1 MKGASQLAL
10 KLSLRRRELVK
21 PTPDKVWSSHGKRWN
36 FRHTVYDLMLSNVA
50 LGMVTPF
57 LAVYAMALGGSNSA
71 VGMVTAIPAL
81 INTIMY
87 LPAAS
92 YVERQRSRLN
102 TSIKWWIQARL
113 LYLAMAGVAFLPA
126 AELRTPTLLAII
138 GLQAIPTVISNV
150 AFTSMLGDLFPAGD
164 RAQLFSL
171 RSMYGAVVTLLSSL
185 AAGILL
191 DEMKYPTNYAAL
203 FVITFV
209 AGMWALRV
217 CRRIVEA
224 PVEQSAC
231 RRASLWQRVGT
242 PFKDQ
247 HYGKQFT
254 AFAVSAALL
263 HLGINISTPTI
274 PIYYVRTLGLSNSVI
289 GSLTLAAGLTT
300 MLAYPLWGKV
310 GRRSG
315 DGAVY
320 LASVLGLAFFPVVY
334 GMNGAPAFLIAVQ
347 LVSGV
352 FTAALNLS
360 LLNLLLQVVR
370 PSDCANGIAVFN
382 MLINATGIIGPPIAA
397 EIISRFGVRDALTA
411 STIVRLA
418 GCIVYIAAV
427 GPGETVRQLM
437 AGTRAGA
444 RRMRNRMRGRGRGRN
459 DSVREVA

>member
-1 MKGASQLAL
+1 MAL
-10 KLSLRRRELVK
+10 KLTPRRRELVR

-36 FRHTVYDLMLSNVA
+36 FRLTVYDLMLSNVA

-81 INTIMY
+81 VNTIMY
-87 LPAAS
+87 MPAAS
-92 YVERQRSRLN
+92 YIERQESRLN
-102 TSIKWWIQARL
+102 ATIKWSIHVRL
-113 LYLAMAGVAFLPA
+113 LYLAMAAVAFLPMA
-126 AELRTPTLLAII
+126 QLRTPILLAII
-138 GLQAIPTVISNV
+138 GLQAIPAVISNV
-150 AFTSMLGDLFPAGD
+150 AFTAMLGDLFPAGD

-203 FVITFV
+203 FVITFL
-209 AGMWALRV
+209 AGMWAIRV
-217 CRRIVEA
+217 CRKIVEA
-224 PVEQSAC
+224 PVTPAKHVK
-231 RRASLWQRVGT
+231 ASLWQRVRQ
-242 PFKDQ
+242 PFKDAR
-247 HYGKQFT
+247 YGKQFT
-254 AFAVSAALL
+254 AFAVSAALF

-300 MLAYPLWGKV
+300 VLAYPLWGKMA
-310 GRRSG
+310 RRSG
-315 DGAVY
+315 DSAVY
-320 LASVLGLAFFPVVY
+320 LASILGLAFFPVVY
-334 GMNGAPAFLIAVQ
+334 GMNGAPAFLIGVQ
-347 LVSGV
+347 LVTGV
-352 FTAALNLS
+352 FSAALTLS
-360 LLNLLLQVVR
+360 LLNLLLQVVK

-397 EIISRFGVRDALTA
+397 VIISRFGVTDALTA

-418 GCIVYIAAV
+418 GCVVYIAAV
-427 GPGETVRQLM
+427 GPGDAIRQLM
-437 AGTRAGA
+437 AATRAGA
-444 RRMRNRMRGRGRGRN
+444 RRMRRRGRN